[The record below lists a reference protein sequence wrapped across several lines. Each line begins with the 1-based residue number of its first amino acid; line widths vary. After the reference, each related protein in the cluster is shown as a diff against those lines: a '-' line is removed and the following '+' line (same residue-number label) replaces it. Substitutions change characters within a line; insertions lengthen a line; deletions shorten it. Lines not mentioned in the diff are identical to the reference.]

1 MERCPPLTVFAAS
14 VARTVGI
21 ANLSRV
27 LPIVGSSSIS
37 LNNLLR
43 IVTQNDI
50 NDATMELSDSFN
62 DRKASLDVILY
73 LSSDELGHSQYAA
86 ELVEKLIMR
95 LGRAI
100 GVKLRAHGHGRRL
113 HVQALTKFL
122 YCGPCLSTIEH
133 HR

>member
-1 MERCPPLTVFAAS
+1 MERCPLLTVFATS

-27 LPIVGSSSIS
+27 LRIVGSSSI
-37 LNNLLR
+37 
-43 IVTQNDI
+43 TQNNI

-62 DRKASLDVILY
+62 ARKASFDEIIY
-73 LSSDELGHSQYAA
+73 LSSDEPGHSQYAA

-100 GVKLRAHGHGRRL
+100 GVKLRAHGHGRQL
-113 HVQALTKFL
+113 HSQALTKFL